1 MPDNRIAIYIRLSD
15 ADRDTGRRKDES
27 NSVVNQRGL
36 IHHFLDNHPELS
48 DYPRTEFVDD
58 GFTGTNTNRPAFQRM
73 IKAIREGKYCCCIT
87 KDFSRFVRDYIEM
100 GDYLECLFP
109 FLGIRYI
116 SINDGYDSNDYLGTT
131 GGLDVVLRAI
141 IYDTYSKD
149 LSVKVKTAKAQGMK
163 KGRRVGGVPPYGF
176 KRDPNKKGVD
186 IIDPE
191 AAVIVRKIFDAA
203 LTGMSV
209 GEIVEMLNREHIMTP
224 AAYFRKKYPETR
236 RYARTTDDET
246 WIHIMVVKILRRYAY
261 TGAAV
266 GGTIETMGP
275 GQKVVPKKR
284 DEWFIVPGMHEA
296 IITPEEYEQAQKVI
310 AKKFFSPATSSTY
323 PLKSLVVCGTCL
335 RRMRRYE
342 RGKTFFCEYGS
353 RGGKKDCRLTKSP
366 NEERLEQIVFQGI
379 QDCMKLVEQGQEN
392 RKKQMRIA
400 RDSNMDLETLKRRI
414 SSLKQRKFQEYDRY
428 NSGKSSK
435 AEYLERKEMID
446 AEIARFEAEIA
457 RLRQDSIGEV
467 EADVIHSEVE
477 AVCDAFRQEETLTYD
492 MAHAFVDR
500 ILVYPDERIEVQWR
514 FNDCFTSMN

>member
-1 MPDNRIAIYIRLSD
+1 MSDNRIAIYIRLSD
-15 ADRDTGRRKDES
+15 ADKDTGRKKDES
-27 NSVVNQRGL
+27 NSVINQRGL
-36 IHHFLDNHPELS
+36 VHHFLDKHPELS
-48 DYPRTEFVDD
+48 GYPRTEFVDD

-73 IKAIREGKYCCCIT
+73 IAALKDGKYCCCIT

-109 FLGIRYI
+109 FLGVRYI

-163 KGRRVGGVPPYGF
+163 KGRRVGGIPPYGF

-209 GEIVEMLNREHIMTP
+209 GEIVEMLNREKIMTP

-236 RYARTTDDET
+236 RYARSTDVQS
-246 WIHIMVVKILRRYAY
+246 WSYIMVERILRRYAY

-266 GGTIETMGP
+266 GGTRETMGP
-275 GQKVVPKKR
+275 GQKVIPKKK
-284 DEWFIVPGMHEA
+284 DDWFIVPGMHEA
-296 IITPEEYEQAQKVI
+296 IITPEEYEQAQKIIVTKSI
-310 AKKFFSPATSSTY
+310 PSTTSSTY

-335 RRMRRYE
+335 RRMGRYE
-342 RGKTFFCEYGS
+342 RGKIFFCKYGTH
-353 RGGKKDCRLTKSP
+353 GGKEDCRLTKSP
-366 NEERLEQIVFQGI
+366 SEEKLEQIIFQGI
-379 QDCMKLVEQGQEN
+379 QDYSKFVEQRREN
-392 RKKQMRIA
+392 RKKQMRTIQN
-400 RDSNMDLETLKRRI
+400 SNKDIEALKRRI
-414 SSLKQRKFQEYDRY
+414 FSLKQRKFQEYDRY
-428 NSGKSSK
+428 NSGKSCK
-435 AEYLERKEMID
+435 EEYLEHKQAID
-446 AEIARFEAEIA
+446 AEIARIEKEIEGM
-457 RLRQDSIGEV
+457 RQNSIGES
-467 EADVIHSEVE
+467 EAEVIFSEME
-477 AVCDAFRQEETLTYD
+477 AVCDAFRGEESLTYD

-500 ILVYPDERIEVQWR
+500 ILVYPDERIEIQWR
-514 FNDCFTSMN
+514 FSDCFSSME